1 MYPEKTRSRWWY
13 LMPILFGL
21 IGAIIAYFAIR
32 RDDMI
37 KAKTCI
43 CISIVSLGILGGI
56 ISYFILR
63 KQHPARA
70 KLFLYVGIAFT
81 ILSILVELSLGVTE
95 NLEQEFVV
103 NV

>member
-1 MYPEKTRSRWWY
+1 
-13 LMPILFGL
+13 
-21 IGAIIAYFAIR
+21 
-32 RDDMI
+32 MI

-70 KLFLYVGIAFT
+70 KLFLYIGIAFT

>member
-1 MYPEKTRSRWWY
+1 MYTEKIRSRWWY
-13 LMPILFGL
+13 LLPVLFGL

-37 KAKTCI
+37 KARTCI
-43 CISIVSLGILGGI
+43 CIAVVSFGILGGI

-63 KQHPARA
+63 KHHPARA
-70 KLFLYVGIAFT
+70 KLFLSIGIIISALT
-81 ILSILVELSLGVTE
+81 IMLELSIGITE
-95 NLEQEFVV
+95 NFDQEFIV